1 MLDPNLLRNESNIN
15 IVAEKL
21 ARRNFKLDI
30 DTLHMIEI
38 KRKLLQIETENLQ
51 SERNKRSKEIGFI
64 KEKGKDIRA
73 LCQKLQALSQ
83 CIRTKKIELN
93 ILKNQLREFMLMLP
107 NIPADEVPSG
117 NDKHENVEI
126 SRWGYPRKYDFQVRD
141 HVTLGEL
148 THGLD
153 FASAVKITGS
163 RFVVMKG
170 QIARLHRALGQF
182 MIDLHTSKHGYTEF
196 YVPELVNYTSLYGT
210 GQWPKFSKD
219 LFFTKLLDSTTTNN
233 YALIPTAE
241 VPLTNLVRNKLLQ
254 EECLPLKFTAHTSCY
269 RSEAGSYGKD
279 THGLIRMH
287 QFEKVELVQ
296 ITSPENSM
304 HMLEHLTNHA
314 ETVLKMLNLPYRK
327 VLLCTADLGHSSCKT
342 YDLEVWLPSKNHFI
356 EISSCSNMW
365 DFQARRMQIRYINK
379 NTKKTGLVHTLNGSG
394 LAVGRTLLAIM
405 ENYQK
410 EDGSILIPNVL
421 HSYMNGITCI
431 GN

>member
-1 MLDPNLLRNESNIN
+1 MLDPNLLRNESNI
-15 IVAEKL
+15 VAEKL
-21 ARRNFKLDI
+21 ARRNFPLDI
-30 DTLHMIEI
+30 DTLHMIEV
-38 KRKLLQIETENLQ
+38 KRKSLQIETEKLQ
-51 SERNKRSKEIGFI
+51 SERNKISKEIGFL
-64 KEKGKDIRA
+64 KQKGEDIRT
-73 LCQKLQALSQ
+73 LCQKVQELNQS
-83 CIRTKKIELN
+83 IRTKKIELN
-93 ILKNQLREFMLMLP
+93 VLINQFREFILMLP
-107 NIPADEVPSG
+107 NIPADEVPLG
-117 NDKHENVEI
+117 KDKSENIEI
-126 SRWGYPRKYDFQVRD
+126 SRWGYPREYDFPVRD
-141 HVTLGEL
+141 HVKLGEL

-153 FASAVKITGS
+153 FASAVKLTGS

-170 QIARLHRALGQF
+170 QIARLHRVLGQF
-182 MIDLHTSKHGYTEF
+182 MIDLHTTKHGYTEV
-196 YVPELVNYTSLYGT
+196 YVPDLVNYTSLYGT
-210 GQWPKFSKD
+210 GQLPKFSKD
-219 LFFTKLLDSTTTNN
+219 LFFTKLLDSTTNN

-241 VPLTNLVRNKLLQ
+241 VPLTNLVRNEILK

-269 RSEAGSYGKD
+269 RSEAGSYGRD

-296 ITSPENSM
+296 ITAPESSM
-304 HMLEHLTNHA
+304 HTLENLTNHA

-327 VLLCTADLGHSSCKT
+327 VLLCTADLGNSSCKT
-342 YDLEVWLPSKNHFI
+342 YDLEVWLPSKNTFV

-379 NTKKTGLVHTLNGSG
+379 KNKKTSLVHTLNGSG

-410 EDGSILIPNVL
+410 EDGSILIPKIL